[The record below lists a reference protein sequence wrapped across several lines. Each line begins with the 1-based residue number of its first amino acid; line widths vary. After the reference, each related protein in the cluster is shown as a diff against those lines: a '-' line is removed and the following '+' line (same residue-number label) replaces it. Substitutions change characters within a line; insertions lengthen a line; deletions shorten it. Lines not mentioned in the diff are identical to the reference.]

1 MTEITN
7 DTNFKTSVAS
17 NVAKALENK
26 TFSNGA
32 KFDQNKSVFLINE
45 DGKVSVDLD
54 GDGNFDVTVNNVINK
69 KGTKVD
75 TDYKDY
81 DIKENKDSTENIKN
95 ISKQLAELK
104 VKENP
109 DDENGLT
116 KQIESKKAEIQ
127 GLQGQVAAKEQEL
140 ETLKQNLE
148 AADNKVPDEDDTR
161 KSFRKARKA
170 ERKLIKEQI
179 EKKEDEIKQLE
190 QDIKAKENEVESMQ
204 KELDN
209 IPKLRMKLNKKLQKL
224 GYDKDDRK
232 SLRENGTV
240 ISDMTGSIKNKVIEF
255 KDNVLSVN
263 EQIKNQAQSFI
274 DKFNKSNPTQKIDVK
289 DIIIN
294 DDGSIDIKSNDG
306 DDRADFNI
314 SGIYDSENQKINF
327 DDREIKI
334 MGKQGSTSHVNF
346 LQGKID
352 EYNKKGQEAIQNGDY
367 AKASELFNKAAQ
379 IKIEMEQIGYTEKRF
394 QE

>member
-17 NVAKALENK
+17 NVAKALEGK
-26 TFSNGA
+26 SFSNGT
-32 KFDQNKSVFLINE
+32 KFDQNKSVFLIN
-45 DGKVSVDLD
+45 DNGKVSVDLD
-54 GDGNFDVTVNNVINK
+54 GDGNFDVTVDNVINK

-81 DIKENKDSTENIKN
+81 EIKENKDSTGNIKN

-109 DDENGLT
+109 DDENGLA

-127 GLQGQVAAKEQEL
+127 GLQGQIAAKKQEL

-148 AADNKVPDEDDTR
+148 AVDNKVPDEDDTK
-161 KSFRKARKA
+161 KSFRKAKKA

-240 ISDMTGSIKNKVIEF
+240 ISDMTDSIKNKVIEF

-274 DKFNKSNPTQKIDVK
+274 DKFNKSNPTQKIDIK
-289 DIIIN
+289 DII
-294 DDGSIDIKSNDG
+294 GSIDIKSNDG

-314 SGIYDSENQKINF
+314 NGIYDSESGKINF
-327 DDREIKI
+327 DQKEIKI

-346 LQGKID
+346 LQGKMD
-352 EYNKKGQEAIQNGDY
+352 EYNKKGQEAIQKGDY
-367 AKASELFNKAAQ
+367 AKAAELFNKAAQ
-379 IKIEMEQIGYTEKRF
+379 IKIEMEQVGYTEKRF